1 MRSTLNRWTL
11 RSLLPA
17 LALAFVAAPAAQAQ
31 PFNTWLKLQGYP
43 ASGYVE
49 IPNSPAL
56 NPTAAFTLEAWVAV
70 TDASGSCS
78 SIAGKNW
85 HKSWWIGTCPS
96 GGKHVLRSYVRGYSG
111 ASDGGPGTFRD
122 VGEIPSGLWTH
133 VAVVFNG
140 TQRLHYINGELAGT
154 FAEPGPL
161 TTSPDPVRIGSDVQY
176 AVTPAGGIDEVYLW
190 SVARTQAQIRADL
203 TAPITGAPA
212 GLVAAWH
219 LNADALDAVGG
230 HNGVAAGMGV
240 SVGVFPAIA
249 SCGSSTVN
257 ALCLQNRFQITTKWR
272 TNPAPGTGPD
282 GNGSV
287 VVAGPNSGIFWFF
300 SSDNWEVMAKA
311 LNGCGLNSRYWIYSA
326 ATTNVFYRMD
336 VLDVRAGV
344 QKIYFNYPGPPAPA
358 VTDSNAFAS
367 CP

>member
-1 MRSTLNRWTL
+1 M
-11 RSLLPA
+11 PA
-17 LALAFVAAPAAQAQ
+17 LALAFLAAPSQAQ
-31 PFNTWLKLQGYP
+31 PFNTWLKLQGTP
-43 ASGYVE
+43 ASGWVE
-49 IPNSPAL
+49 IPSSPAL

-70 TDASGSCS
+70 TDAAGNCS

-96 GGKHVLRSYVRGYSG
+96 GGKHILRSYVRGYSG
-111 ASDGGPGTFRD
+111 VPDGGPGTFRD
-122 VGEIPSGLWTH
+122 VGDIPPGLWTH

-203 TAPITGAPA
+203 AAPIAGAPA

-230 HNGVAAGMGV
+230 HNGVAAGTGV

-287 VVAGPNSGIFWFF
+287 VVAGANSGIFWFF

-336 VLDVRAGV
+336 VIDVRAGV

-358 VTDSNAFAS
+358 VTDSSAFAT